1 MRPRIF
7 GTRKDWQLAEK
18 FVASRREFLMAGGSL
33 AILPLA
39 SQIAP
44 GAVRSRTAWA
54 SDPFTLGVASG
65 EPSSSGMVLWT
76 RLLVDPVNIGGNPK
90 GPIEVVWELSDDPSM
105 KTILKSGKVLT
116 TEALGHSVHVQV
128 HGLESNRWYWYRFHS
143 GDASS
148 PIGRTRTTPGSEQ
161 MVDELR
167 FAFASCQHYESGV
180 FTAYEH
186 MVSEELDLIL
196 HLGDYIYEGAP
207 GRSSL
212 RKHNSPEIVS
222 LDDYRNRYGLYKS
235 DEQLKAAHAYAP
247 WLVVWDDH
255 EFDNNCA
262 GLISEELWVDPRE
275 FALRRANA
283 YQAYYENQPLG
294 VGSMPIGADMKLY
307 RDIAYGKLA
316 SFAMLDTRQ
325 YRSDQPNER
334 KI

>member
-18 FVASRREFLMAGGSL
+18 FVASRRDFLMAGGSL

-76 RLLVDPVNIGGNPK
+76 RLLIDPVNIGGNPK

-148 PIGRTRTTPGSEQ
+148 PIGRRERLLDPSRWSTSCGS
-161 MVDELR
+161 L
-167 FAFASCQHYESGV
+167 
-180 FTAYEH
+180 
-186 MVSEELDLIL
+186 
-196 HLGDYIYEGAP
+196 
-207 GRSSL
+207 
-212 RKHNSPEIVS
+212 
-222 LDDYRNRYGLYKS
+222 
-235 DEQLKAAHAYAP
+235 
-247 WLVVWDDH
+247 
-255 EFDNNCA
+255 
-262 GLISEELWVDPRE
+262 
-275 FALRRANA
+275 LRRA
-283 YQAYYENQPLG
+283 
-294 VGSMPIGADMKLY
+294 SITS
-307 RDIAYGKLA
+307 RDCIRLTSTWSA
-316 SFAMLDTRQ
+316 
-325 YRSDQPNER
+325 RSS
-334 KI
+334 I

>member
-18 FVASRREFLMAGGSL
+18 FVAGRREFLMAGGSL

-76 RLLVDPVNIGGNPK
+76 RLLIDPVNIGGNPK

-128 HGLESNRWYWYRFHS
+128 HGLESNRCYWYRFHS

-161 MVDELR
+161 TVDELR
-167 FAFASCQHYESGV
+167 FAFASCQHYESGL

-207 GRSSL
+207 GRSS
-212 RKHNSPEIVS
+212 
-222 LDDYRNRYGLYKS
+222 
-235 DEQLKAAHAYAP
+235 
-247 WLVVWDDH
+247 
-255 EFDNNCA
+255 
-262 GLISEELWVDPRE
+262 
-275 FALRRANA
+275 
-283 YQAYYENQPLG
+283 
-294 VGSMPIGADMKLY
+294 
-307 RDIAYGKLA
+307 
-316 SFAMLDTRQ
+316 
-325 YRSDQPNER
+325 
-334 KI
+334 